1 MERGTAAPT
10 FWLMSIV
17 AKWLPVSATAEFC
30 CIILYTCAYES
41 SILHCRCI
49 VCEGYIGQGMMSA
62 AVHGSVFASPGP
74 ATVLAALRAVGHD
87 HPRRFKALFLCICKM
102 NATILC
108 IAALYCMAASPQKV
122 FLLQCKK

>member
-1 MERGTAAPT
+1 
-10 FWLMSIV
+10 
-17 AKWLPVSATAEFC
+17 
-30 CIILYTCAYES
+30 
-41 SILHCRCI
+41 
-49 VCEGYIGQGMMSA
+49 MMSA

-122 FLLQCKK
+122 FFYCSVKNNLMYNNKFIGGDD